1 MHTEPDPEL
10 LRLLPCLKCQ
20 HPSAQPARDEIA
32 QVYISARNGATSLL
46 KATDGDIRPLRC
58 CRRRAA
64 QQFDAKVMVA

>member
-46 KATDGDIRPLRC
+46 KATTAIFARSGVADGVRPSSSTPR
-58 CRRRAA
+58 
-64 QQFDAKVMVA
+64 